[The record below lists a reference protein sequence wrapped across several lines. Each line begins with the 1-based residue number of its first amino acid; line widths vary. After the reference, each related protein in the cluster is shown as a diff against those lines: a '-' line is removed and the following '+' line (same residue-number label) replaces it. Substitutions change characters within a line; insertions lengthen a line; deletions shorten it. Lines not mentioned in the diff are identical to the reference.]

1 MFELNCFRKVKELS
15 WDVFYD
21 WLNQLSMEPLPSLP
35 TIRVAISRMGKKQ
48 KELSRSKQYQKIHSL
63 FKEPLSVR
71 ASETKTAGHDCLVGT
86 AVLDSPLEQVNY
98 ELAKELSSTQDALQ
112 AECCKT
118 DTLTSQLSKLSIRNV
133 NKKLKRRDQ
142 KIHSYESEI
151 QLLTT
156 ETKSQAKLIDKFQT
170 KVNSSKCSGER
181 HRVAL
186 FRANKKLD
194 TIVEERTGLESK
206 VEDIECK
213 FGEKLEAIEA
223 EIAFMAES
231 LTEAKLDRDNFCER
245 ISEIESQKLSTK
257 KNRQLY
263 LDSMRQCC
271 MELLSFNVG
280 IRQVEPVIR
289 SVLRNIALM
298 EVDSTCIPG
307 ASTLVKMLAEMKGVA
322 CQQLVEELCNDD
334 KLTLHSDGT
343 SKFGQHYVGYQVSTD
358 GSAYSLG
365 LCDMLTQTLST
376 LKQVLQDIELV
387 SEKGAG
393 EKILSRIKNTM
404 SDRHIVKK
412 KFNRLLEDYR
422 AEILPSAVSNW
433 NLLSE
438 DEQMEV
444 TSLNNFFCGMHLI
457 VGMADTASSTLIQ
470 WEESNSSIQDAV
482 SKSSAIL
489 QRRSESGTVRLIRT
503 VCKALSKHGSEQS
516 GVYQQFTSFLKS
528 NGIARNPL
536 ATFRGNRFNIV
547 FYDAG
552 ATYYISP
559 LVEQFFV
566 DVWQTPNQLLKA
578 VLQDLRIPEHL
589 AGCRALGLVNKYVT
603 GPLWRVLESKHIT
616 ILDMNSRFKTLMSCL
631 DKWALNASEI
641 LSGEA
646 LLYDDFPPSKD
657 AIYDSLLTPNDNDG
671 MTQEILQVLCSAFSL
686 LVSRL
691 TDDHLPDGR
700 YDCPSENLKKETQS
714 VPKTNTISKRGF
726 AKLDRLLREKPNAST
741 LSLEAIVLFSNNKTA
756 SWLQSK
762 PQDEKEKLLRKAR
775 LCAIDFKK
783 LYRARKLRLQEQR
796 AEIWRSKQVALQRLR
811 EKQLKEK
818 EKLTNDLMLYGLWQ
832 SEPDIL
838 QGLAK
843 LDSKRDK
850 LNALKTQ
857 LNFRKKVLEQ
867 QHHNKEVFFF
877 SKKKKQLTVD
887 ELTQNLVILVKP
899 LTQASLQSA
908 SQQSNETLIGKR
920 ICHRW
925 IDSDGSEQWYLGSIL
940 SIVSGTDDWFNVKY
954 DVEGEILSLNLLL
967 DVERGDL
974 EFI

>member
-1 MFELNCFRKVKELS
+1 M
-15 WDVFYD
+15 
-21 WLNQLSMEPLPSLP
+21 
-35 TIRVAISRMGKKQ
+35 
-48 KELSRSKQYQKIHSL
+48 
-63 FKEPLSVR
+63 
-71 ASETKTAGHDCLVGT
+71 
-86 AVLDSPLEQVNY
+86 
-98 ELAKELSSTQDALQ
+98 
-112 AECCKT
+112 
-118 DTLTSQLSKLSIRNV
+118 
-133 NKKLKRRDQ
+133 
-142 KIHSYESEI
+142 
-151 QLLTT
+151 
-156 ETKSQAKLIDKFQT
+156 
-170 KVNSSKCSGER
+170 
-181 HRVAL
+181 
-186 FRANKKLD
+186 
-194 TIVEERTGLESK
+194 
-206 VEDIECK
+206 
-213 FGEKLEAIEA
+213 
-223 EIAFMAES
+223 
-231 LTEAKLDRDNFCER
+231 
-245 ISEIESQKLSTK
+245 
-257 KNRQLY
+257 
-263 LDSMRQCC
+263 
-271 MELLSFNVG
+271 
-280 IRQVEPVIR
+280 
-289 SVLRNIALM
+289 
-298 EVDSTCIPG
+298 
-307 ASTLVKMLAEMKGVA
+307 
-322 CQQLVEELCNDD
+322 
-334 KLTLHSDGT
+334 
-343 SKFGQHYVGYQVSTD
+343 
-358 GSAYSLG
+358 
-365 LCDMLTQTLST
+365 
-376 LKQVLQDIELV
+376 
-387 SEKGAG
+387 
-393 EKILSRIKNTM
+393 
-404 SDRHIVKK
+404 
-412 KFNRLLEDYR
+412 
-422 AEILPSAVSNW
+422 
-433 NLLSE
+433 
-438 DEQMEV
+438 
-444 TSLNNFFCGMHLI
+444 
-457 VGMADTASSTLIQ
+457 
-470 WEESNSSIQDAV
+470 
-482 SKSSAIL
+482 
-489 QRRSESGTVRLIRT
+489 
-503 VCKALSKHGSEQS
+503 
-516 GVYQQFTSFLKS
+516 
-528 NGIARNPL
+528 
-536 ATFRGNRFNIV
+536 

-552 ATYYISP
+552 ATYYISL

-603 GPLWRVLESKHIT
+603 GPLWRVLESKYIT
-616 ILDMNSRFKTLMSCL
+616 VLDMNSRFKTLMSCL
-631 DKWALNASEI
+631 DKWALDASEI

-714 VPKTNTISKRGF
+714 VPKTNTISERDF

-796 AEIWRSKQVALQRLR
+796 AEIWRSKQAALQRLR

-818 EKLTNDLMLYGLWQ
+818 EKLTNDLMLHGLWQ

-920 ICHRW
+920 IRHRW

-940 SIVSGTDDWFNVKY
+940 SIVSGTDD
-954 DVEGEILSLNLLL
+954 
-967 DVERGDL
+967 
-974 EFI
+974 